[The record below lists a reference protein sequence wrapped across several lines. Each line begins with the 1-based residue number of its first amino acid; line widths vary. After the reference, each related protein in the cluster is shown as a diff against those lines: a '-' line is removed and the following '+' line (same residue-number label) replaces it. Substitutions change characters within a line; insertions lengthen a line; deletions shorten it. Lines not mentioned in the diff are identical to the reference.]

1 MSSMREVATLPYVA
15 VTQTPP
21 DEWPPQGQWTYDD
34 YARLPNDGWKYEV
47 IRGELYMSPAP
58 RPLHQRVSGNLTFEL
73 QRFVRSGGLG
83 EVLTAPI
90 DVILPR
96 NLGTPVQP
104 DILFIRNDN
113 LGIVGETTIDGV
125 PDLVIE
131 ILSPSNWVDDRRV
144 KFTVYAEAGVEEYW
158 IVDPKAVT
166 VEVYRLQGDR
176 YDLVESYGPGDVVSS
191 IVLSGFSVVLSDLI
205 PQ

>member
-1 MSSMREVATLPYVA
+1 MSSTREVATLPYTA
-15 VTQTPP
+15 VTQSPSQ
-21 DEWPPQGQWTYDD
+21 EWPPQGQWTYDD

-47 IRGELYMSPAP
+47 MRGELYMSPAP
-58 RPLHQRVSGNLTFEL
+58 RPLHQRVSGNLTYEL
-73 QRFVRSGGLG
+73 QRFVRSADLG

-90 DVILPR
+90 DVILPH

-104 DILFIRNDN
+104 DILFIRKDN
-113 LGIVGETTIDGV
+113 LGIIGETTINGA

-144 KFTVYAEAGVEEYW
+144 KFSVYAEAGIEEYW

-166 VEVYRLQGDR
+166 VEVYQLEGDR
-176 YDLVESYGPGDVVSS
+176 YNLVDSYGSGDVASS
-191 IVLSGFSVVLSDLI
+191 TLLGGFSILLDEML